1 MNEIEIRG
9 FLETE
14 ISEKEMTEKERKTL
28 DDLAGQLNDA
38 VRKKDDYI
46 FMVLNQ
52 LEEIQHILEVNLK
65 ENDTKILHTHFCGSK
80 FRFSNKIY
88 MYNIFLSI

>member
-28 DDLAGQLNDA
+28 DDLAGQLNDLA
-38 VRKKDDYI
+38 IK
-46 FMVLNQ
+46 
-52 LEEIQHILEVNLK
+52 
-65 ENDTKILHTHFCGSK
+65 
-80 FRFSNKIY
+80 FSNNRRK
-88 MYNIFLSI
+88 LPSRL